1 MVRAMSETEDL
12 LTPIEAARRLGIT
25 VRTLHRWEEA
35 GFITAVRTPYG
46 HRRYSPADI
55 EKLLTRGQPRASA

>member
-1 MVRAMSETEDL
+1 MPETDEP

-35 GFITAVRTPYG
+35 GFITSVRTPYG
-46 HRRYSPADI
+46 HRRYSPADVD
-55 EKLLTRGQPRASA
+55 KLLTRGEPKASA